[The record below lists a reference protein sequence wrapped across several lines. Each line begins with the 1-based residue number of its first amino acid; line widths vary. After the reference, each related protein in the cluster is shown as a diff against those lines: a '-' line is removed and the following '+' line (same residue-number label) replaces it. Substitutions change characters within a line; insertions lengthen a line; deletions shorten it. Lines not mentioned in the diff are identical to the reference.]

1 MKIAVVT
8 DSSAN
13 LSAQTAADYKIT
25 VVNDPIMFGNHVYH
39 ENVDINADQ
48 FYRLLKVEKDIPTI
62 SQISMS
68 EMQVVFDTLKA
79 AGYDQVLVIG
89 LSSGI
94 SGYVNNLKTYA
105 PSVKGMQVNVFDSRT
120 ACAGTGN
127 MVKLAAAMA
136 LAGYGMTEILTQLT
150 QLRTMT
156 KTVFIVNSMR
166 HLVKNGRIYNNSSLA
181 GTMVLRNKPIITFN
195 DHGKIQLLGKER
207 TLKNAQQAVQEEFD
221 RFVIKTQLPVRLD
234 IISANDTD
242 IVEDWASE
250 LRYQFPAVRVKT
262 GEIGPLMGVL
272 TGEHALGMIWSLDWQ
287 PLLASLPA
295 PRSVVDQVPTSEN

>member
-13 LSAQTAADYKIT
+13 LSPRAAADYKIT

-39 ENVDINADQ
+39 ENVDITADQ

-62 SQISMS
+62 SQISMP
-68 EMQVVFDTLKA
+68 EMQQVFDDLQA

-94 SGYVNNLKTYA
+94 SGYVNNLKAFA
-105 PSVKGMQVNVFDSRT
+105 PSVKGIDVQVFDSRT
-120 ACAGTGN
+120 ACAGTAN

-136 LAGYGMTEILTQLT
+136 LAGYDMDTILAQLT
-150 QLRTMT
+150 RLRSTT
-156 KTVFIVNSMR
+156 KTVFIVNSMK

-195 DHGKIQLLGKER
+195 DHGKIQVLGKER
-207 TLKNAQQAVQEEFD
+207 TLKNAQQAVQDTFD
-221 RFVIKTQLPVRLD
+221 RFVITNQLPVRLD
-234 IISANDTD
+234 IISANDTE
-242 IVEDWASE
+242 IAEDWASE

-272 TGEHALGMIWSLDWQ
+272 TGEHALGVIWSLDWK
-287 PLLASLPA
+287 PLLTSLNQA
-295 PRSVVDQVPTSEN
+295 QD

>member
-8 DSSAN
+8 DSSAS
-13 LSAQTAADYKIT
+13 LSAQAAQDYKIT

-62 SQISMS
+62 SQISMP
-68 EMQVVFDTLKA
+68 EMQVVFDQLQA
-79 AGYDQVLVIG
+79 DGYDQVLVVG

-94 SGYVNNLKTYA
+94 SGYINNLKTYA
-105 PSVKGMQVNVFDSRT
+105 PSVKGLAVEVFDSRT
-120 ACAGTGN
+120 ACAGTAN

-136 LAGYGMTEILTQLT
+136 LADYSMADILAQLDL
-150 QLRTMT
+150 LRTT
-156 KTVFIVNSMR
+156 TQTVLIVNSMR

-195 DHGKIQLLGKER
+195 EHGKIQVLGKER
-207 TLKNAQQAVQEEFD
+207 TLKNAQQAVQDEFN
-221 RFVIKTQLPVRLD
+221 RFVITSEQPVRLD
-234 IISANDTD
+234 IINANDPQ
-242 IVEDWASE
+242 IAEDWASE

-272 TGEHALGMIWSLDWQ
+272 TGEHALGMIWSYDWK
-287 PLLASLPA
+287 PLLNTLNQQ
-295 PRSVVDQVPTSEN
+295 RVVD